1 MTVYSFTRDLRVPV
15 VGAPMA
21 GGTSTPALTSAV
33 SDAGGFGFHGGAYL
47 SPDAL
52 RADVRAI
59 RELTDQPFGV
69 NLFVP
74 EQVDV
79 DEEEFAAYRERLAPL
94 AERAGV
100 VLPESVPFT
109 DDAFDAKVDVLI
121 AERVPV
127 VSFTFGLPDRSTVGR
142 LHDAGIAVSSTVTS
156 VDEARI
162 AVDHG
167 VDSLCAQGFA
177 AGGHRATFRIHD
189 ADPQVETL
197 DLVRAVAP
205 LGLPVVGAGG
215 VSTSRDVEAILG
227 AGAVAAQIGTLLL
240 RTPEAGT
247 RQAHKDALVDP
258 RFTRTVTTRAYSG
271 RLARGLENNF
281 IRSNDGHAPLAYPQ
295 VNTLTGGIRKQSST
309 DADVINLWAGSGFRE
324 ARAVSV
330 AEVIS
335 GLIPQAPDR
344 FDQ

>member
-1 MTVYSFTRDLRVPV
+1 MYSFTDDLRVPI

-21 GGTSTPALTSAV
+21 GGTSTPALTAAV
-33 SDAGGFGFHGGAYL
+33 SEAGGFGFHGGAYV
-47 SPDAL
+47 SPETL
-52 RADVRAI
+52 RADVRSI

-79 DEEEFAAYRERLAPL
+79 DDLEFAAYRERLTPL

-100 VLPESVPFT
+100 DLPESVPFT
-109 DDAFDAKVDVLI
+109 DDAFDAKIDVLI

-127 VSFTFGLPDRSTVGR
+127 VSFTFGLPDRNTIDR
-142 LHDAGIAVSSTVTS
+142 LHDAEIAASSTVTS
-156 VDEARI
+156 IDEAHTATER
-162 AVDHG
+162 G
-167 VDSLCAQGFA
+167 VDSLCAQGFS
-177 AGGHRATFRIHD
+177 AGGHRAMFRIHD
-189 ADPQVETL
+189 ADPQVDTL
-197 DLVRAVAP
+197 DLVRAVVP

-215 VSTSRDVEAILG
+215 VATPLDVEAILE
-227 AGAVAAQIGTLLL
+227 AGAVAAQVGTLLL

-247 RQAHKDALVDP
+247 RQAHKDALADP

-271 RLARGLENNF
+271 RLARGLENDF
-281 IRSNDGHAPLAYPQ
+281 IRTNDGHAPLAYPQ
-295 VNTLTGGIRKQSST
+295 VNTLTGGIRKASES

-335 GLIPQAPDR
+335 GLTPQAPNR
-344 FDQ
+344 FGQ